1 MMEEPEKC
9 IGFTLAVLLFEIL
22 LGCHPFEGRKLA
34 TMAFIKEGDRI
45 VNYGEKRVFIFDPQ
59 NNENAPIPGEQT
71 KVTTR
76 WVSLPEEIRDAFIKV
91 FVEKHYFLPQEW
103 SGLIEGMKKNIYTC
117 PCCKKITFIKIHESI
132 PCIWCGNS
140 IDATFVLKNQFNEK
154 IIPLVEG
161 SEIKDDFGR
170 EILGKVLRTNGRL
183 IIKNVSN
190 QPWDAFTPSGIQ
202 KQLPINGTMP
212 VNVGIK
218 VKIGVNTYKIEQ

>member
-91 FVEKHYFLPQEW
+91 FVEKHYFLLMVTRRGCCMAVISCRITCCQTVK
-103 SGLIEGMKKNIYTC
+103 SGT
-117 PCCKKITFIKIHESI
+117 S
-132 PCIWCGNS
+132 
-140 IDATFVLKNQFNEK
+140 
-154 IIPLVEG
+154 
-161 SEIKDDFGR
+161 
-170 EILGKVLRTNGRL
+170 
-183 IIKNVSN
+183 
-190 QPWDAFTPSGIQ
+190 
-202 KQLPINGTMP
+202 
-212 VNVGIK
+212 
-218 VKIGVNTYKIEQ
+218 